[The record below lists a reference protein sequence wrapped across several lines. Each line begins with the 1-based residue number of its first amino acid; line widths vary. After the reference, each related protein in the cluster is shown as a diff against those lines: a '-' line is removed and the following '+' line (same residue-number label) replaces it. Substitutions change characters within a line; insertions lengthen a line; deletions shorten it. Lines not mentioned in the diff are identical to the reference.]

1 MTNKFKNK
9 YRIPTARA
17 TFWNYGWNAA
27 YFITICTKNRKCWF
41 GHVAHREM
49 VYSGIGR
56 IAHKCWLEIPDHF
69 PFVKLD
75 SFVIM
80 PNHVHGIIIINKNVS
95 VGAETQ
101 NTASEHLQLG
111 GDPQNVASVQ
121 LQLVDNPQNICNQN
135 PISADDFPNICNKNP
150 LQIDAMKNQFG
161 PQSQNLASI
170 VRGFKIGVTKYARAI
185 HPEFMWQARYHDII
199 IRDER
204 SFINIANYILNN
216 PAKWEKDKFL
226 T

>member
-1 MTNKFKNK
+1 MTKKFKNK

-17 TFWNYGWNAA
+17 TLWNYGWNAA

-75 SFVIM
+75 AFVIM

-101 NTASEHLQLG
+101 YIASLQRPLG
-111 GDPQNVASVQ
+111 DDPQ
-121 LQLVDNPQNICNQN
+121 
-135 PISADDFPNICNKNP
+135 NICNKNP

-199 IRDER
+199 IR
-204 SFINIANYILNN
+204 L
-216 PAKWEKDKFL
+216 
-226 T
+226 

>member
-1 MTNKFKNK
+1 MTKKFKSK

-17 TFWNYGWNAA
+17 TLWNYGWNAA

-75 SFVIM
+75 AFVIM

-95 VGAETQ
+95 VAAETQ
-101 NTASEHLQLG
+101 YIASLQRPLG
-111 GDPQNVASVQ
+111 DDPQ
-121 LQLVDNPQNICNQN
+121 
-135 PISADDFPNICNKNP
+135 NICNKNP

-199 IRDER
+199 IRDQR
-204 SFINIANYILNN
+204 SFINIANYILDN